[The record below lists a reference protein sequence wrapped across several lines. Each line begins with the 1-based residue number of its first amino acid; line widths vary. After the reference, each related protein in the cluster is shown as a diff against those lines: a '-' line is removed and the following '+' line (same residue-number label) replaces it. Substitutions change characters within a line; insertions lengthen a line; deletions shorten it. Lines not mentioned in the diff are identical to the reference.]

1 MVKSKDQK
9 IKLLRE
15 MDLLRQKTDE
25 MNPLTGDEIC
35 SYLAEYGISCDI
47 KTLGRDMKFLNEQ
60 GFEIL
65 DCLVG
70 RKKAYYIL
78 DRNFSVPELKILMD
92 AVQAASFIT
101 PGKTDSLVK
110 KIAALGGRYN
120 ADLLQGNVI
129 LFNTKKHSN
138 ESIYYNVGTLE
149 EAIRLRK
156 KASFRY
162 FDLNEKGEKIYRKG
176 DWRYR
181 VSPLA
186 LIFSDDNYY
195 LMTYHSKFNN
205 ILNYRVD
212 RMDHVDIEEER
223 ISDEALR
230 KMQGITEYKEQMFLM
245 FGGEKTAVELEFDN
259 SLIGSVFDRFGESV
273 RIKRIDENKLV
284 AYANVQI
291 SPTFYGWVFQFG
303 DKMKILAPDT
313 VSKAF
318 DEMKHY

>member
-1 MVKSKDQK
+1 MSKSKDQK
-9 IKLLRE
+9 IKLLRI

-35 SYLAEYGISCDI
+35 TYLAECGISCDI

-60 GFEIL
+60 GFEVLHCTI
-65 DCLVG
+65 G

-92 AVQAASFIT
+92 AIQAATFIT
-101 PGKTDSLVK
+101 PGKTDNLVK
-110 KIAALGGRYN
+110 KISALGGRYN
-120 ADLLQGNVI
+120 SDLLQDNVI

-162 FDLNEKGEKIYRKG
+162 FDLNEKGEKVYRKG

-212 RMDHVDIEEER
+212 RMDHVDIEEEP

-245 FGGEKTAVELEFDN
+245 FGGEKTKVELQFDN
-259 SLIGSVFDRFGESV
+259 SLIGPVFDRFGEHV
-273 RIKRIDENKLV
+273 RIKRIDENTLI
-284 AYANVQI
+284 ATANVQI

-303 DKMKILAPDT
+303 EKMKILSPENVLQT
-313 VSKAF
+313 FEK
-318 DEMKHY
+318 MKQ

>member
-1 MVKSKDQK
+1 
-9 IKLLRE
+9 

-25 MNPLTGDEIC
+25 MNPLTGEEIC

-60 GFEIL
+60 GFEVL
-65 DCLVG
+65 DCMVG

-101 PGKTDSLVK
+101 PGKTDNLIK

-120 ADLLQGNVI
+120 EDLLQGNVI

-195 LMTYHSKFNN
+195 LMTYHSKFKN

-212 RMDHVDIEEER
+212 RMDHVDIEEEW

-245 FGGEKTAVELEFDN
+245 FGGEKTGVELEFDN
-259 SLIGSVFDRFGESV
+259 SLIGSVFDRFGEHV

-284 AYANVQI
+284 AYVNVQI

-303 DKMKILAPDT
+303 DKMKILSPENVKT
-313 VSKAF
+313 EFNNKVSART
-318 DEMKHY
+318 

>member
-25 MNPLTGDEIC
+25 MNPMTGEAIC
-35 SYLAEYGISCDI
+35 AYLAEHGISCDI

-60 GFEIL
+60 GFEVL
-65 DCLVG
+65 DCTVG
-70 RKKAYYIL
+70 RKKAYYVL

-92 AVQAASFIT
+92 AVQAAAFVT
-101 PGKTDSLVK
+101 PDKTDALVK
-110 KIAALGGRYN
+110 KISALGGRYTAN
-120 ADLLQGNVI
+120 LLQDNVI

-138 ESIYYNVGTLE
+138 EAIYYNVGTLE

-176 DWRYR
+176 NWRYR

-212 RMDHVDIEEER
+212 RMDHVDIEEEQ
-223 ISDEALR
+223 ISDDALR
-230 KMQGITEYKEQMFLM
+230 KMQGITAYKEQMFLM
-245 FGGEKTAVELEFDN
+245 FGGEKTKVELQFDN
-259 SLIGSVFDRFGESV
+259 SLIGSVFDRFGENV
-273 RIKRIDENKLV
+273 RIRRIDENTLI
-284 AYANVQI
+284 ATANVQV

-303 DKMKILAPDT
+303 NKMKILSPDA
-313 VSKAF
+313 VQQAF
-318 DEMKHY
+318 RRMKT